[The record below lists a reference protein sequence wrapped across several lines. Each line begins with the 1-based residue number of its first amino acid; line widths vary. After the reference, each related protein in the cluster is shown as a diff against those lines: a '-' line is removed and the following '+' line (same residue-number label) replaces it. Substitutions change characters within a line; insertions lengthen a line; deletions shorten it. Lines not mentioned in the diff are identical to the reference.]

1 MRPDPGIALEERDTV
16 YRPADDSYL
25 LLGAVSVAP
34 GERFLEVGAG
44 AGLVALHAARITD
57 AVATDVNPDAV
68 EVLRRSARRNRV
80 PLEVVRTDLI
90 AGLRGPFD
98 VVAFNPPY
106 LPGRPRGEV
115 ERAWHGGREGSEV
128 AVRFLEDLPRVLD
141 PEGRAYLLLS
151 EQNAP
156 ARELAKASFRVNV
169 LVSKALFF
177 ERLEVLELRKRL
189 E

>member
-1 MRPDPGIALEERDTV
+1 VRPDPEIVVEERPTV
-16 YRPADDSYL
+16 YRPSDDSYL
-25 LLGAVSVAP
+25 LLAAASVSP

-44 AGLVALHAARITD
+44 AGLLALHAARITD
-57 AVATDVNPDAV
+57 AVATDMNPDAV
-68 EVLRRSARRNRV
+68 VLLRGNAHKNGVS
-80 PLEVVRTDLI
+80 LGVVRTDLM

-106 LPGRPRGEV
+106 LPGNPGDGI

-128 AVRFLEDLPRVLD
+128 AIRFLRDLPRVLD
-141 PEGRAYLLLS
+141 PDGRAYLLLS

-156 ARELAKASFRVNV
+156 ARELAKAAFRVNV

-189 E
+189 

>member
-1 MRPDPGIALEERDTV
+1 MRPDPGILVEERPTV
-16 YRPADDSYL
+16 YRPSDDSYL
-25 LLGAVSVAP
+25 LLAAVTISP

-44 AGLVALHAARITD
+44 AGLLALHAARRTD
-57 AVATDVNPDAV
+57 AVATDVNPEAILL
-68 EVLRRSARRNRV
+68 LRRNARRNEI

-106 LPGRPRGEV
+106 LPGTPRDSV
-115 ERAWHGGREGSEV
+115 ERAWHGGRDGSEV
-128 AVRFLEDLPRVLD
+128 ALRFLQDLPRVLD

-151 EQNAP
+151 EQNTP
-156 ARELAKASFRVNV
+156 AKELATAKFRVEV
-169 LVSKALFF
+169 LASKALFF
-177 ERLEVLELRKRL
+177 ERLEVLELRKGL